1 MTVRQPFTVLLA
13 LVACFFGAGCGGGDG
28 LALSSETDDA
38 LYQQGKQLEKQ
49 GRNAEALTAFLKV
62 AERRGEQSSPES
74 HLEAG
79 LIYLQHIKDPV
90 EAIHHF
96 RKYLELEPNSKQA
109 PLVRQ
114 RIDLARREL
123 FRTMPG
129 RPSDEQTVRLG
140 GQELIDRL
148 QRENEDLKAELGRQ
162 RGSGPAP
169 FLRTTRGPVDVVDVP
184 KRVDGEADL
193 SLRIAPPPPSFA
205 APPSAPLAQGQNG
218 VAAKA
223 APSTAKAAAPAGKSA
238 ASAGKSAPSAG
249 KSGFPMPAAGKRHSV
264 APGDSLYRVALKY
277 GVTVEAILAVNRDAL
292 PSGVKTTLRQG
303 MELKIP

>member
-13 LVACFFGAGCGGGDG
+13 LVACFLGAGCGGGDG

-38 LYQQGKQLEKQ
+38 FYQQGKQLQKQ

-169 FLRTTRGPVDVVDVP
+169 FLRTTRGPVEVVDVP
-184 KRVDGEADL
+184 KPVDGESYL
-193 SLRIAPPPPSFA
+193 SLRVAPPPPSFA
-205 APPSAPLAQGQNG
+205 APSSAPLAQGPSG

-223 APSTAKAAAPAGKSA
+223 APPTA
-238 ASAGKSAPSAG
+238 KSAPSAG
-249 KSGFPMPAAGKRHSV
+249 KSGFPVPVAGKRHSV

-277 GVTVEAILAVNRDAL
+277 GVTVEAILAVNRDVL
-292 PSGVKTTLRQG
+292 SSGVKTTLRQG

>member
-1 MTVRQPFTVLLA
+1 MTVRQQFTALLA
-13 LVACFFGAGCGGGDG
+13 LIAGCLGAGCGGSDG
-28 LALSSETDDA
+28 LVLSSEADDTF
-38 LYQQGKQLEKQ
+38 YQQGKQLQKQ
-49 GRNAEALTAFLKV
+49 GRHAEALSAFLKV
-62 AERRGEQSSPES
+62 AERRGEQPAPES

-79 LIYLQHIKDPV
+79 LIYLQHVKDPV
-90 EAIHHF
+90 ESIHHF

-129 RPSDEQTVRLG
+129 RPSDEPAVRVG
-140 GQELIDRL
+140 GQELMDRL

-169 FLRTTRGPVDVVDVP
+169 FLRTTRGPVDRVDVVDLP
-184 KRVDGEADL
+184 QRVDGGSDNP
-193 SLRIAPPPPSFA
+193 LRVAPPPPSFA
-205 APPSAPLAQGQNG
+205 AQPSAPLSPGQNS
-218 VAAKA
+218 VAAK
-223 APSTAKAAAPAGKSA
+223 SAAPAGKLS
-238 ASAGKSAPSAG
+238 SPRPVAGR
-249 KSGFPMPAAGKRHSV
+249 RHAV

-277 GVTVEAILAVNRDAL
+277 GVSVEAILAVNRELL
-292 PSGVKTTLRQG
+292 PSGVKTTLHQG

>member
-1 MTVRQPFTVLLA
+1 MTVRQYFTALFA
-13 LVACFFGAGCGGGDG
+13 LVACGLGAGCGGGDG

-38 LYQQGKQLEKQ
+38 LYQQGKQLQKQ

-62 AERRGEQSSPES
+62 AEKRGEQSSPES

-79 LIYLQHIKDPV
+79 LIYLQHIKEPV

-96 RKYLELEPNSKQA
+96 RKYLELEPNAKQA

-129 RPSDEQTVRLG
+129 RPSDEQAVRVG
-140 GQELIDRL
+140 GQDLIDRL

-169 FLRTTRGPVDVVDVP
+169 FLRTTRGPVDAVDLP
-184 KRVDGEADL
+184 NRVDGGSDHQ
-193 SLRIAPPPPSFA
+193 LRIAPPPPSFA
-205 APPSAPLAQGQNG
+205 APPSVQPSSGQS
-218 VAAKA
+218 VA
-223 APSTAKAAAPAGKSA
+223 TAKAV
-238 ASAGKSAPSAG
+238 PSAG
-249 KSGFPMPAAGKRHSV
+249 KSGSPVPVAGKRHVV
-264 APGDSLYRVALKY
+264 APGDSLYRVSLKY
-277 GVTVEAILAVNRDAL
+277 RVTVEAILAVNRDVL

>member
-1 MTVRQPFTVLLA
+1 MPARHQITVLLA
-13 LVACFFGAGCGGGDG
+13 LVAWLLGAGCGGSDG
-28 LALSSETDDA
+28 LTLSPETDDS
-38 LYQQGKQLEKQ
+38 LYQQGKQLQKL
-49 GRNAEALTAFLKV
+49 GRHAEALTAFLKV
-62 AERRGEQSSPES
+62 TEKRGEQSSPES

-79 LIYLQHIKDPV
+79 LIYLQHIKDPI

-129 RPSDEQTVRLG
+129 RPSDDPRSRLG

-148 QRENEDLKAELGRQ
+148 QREIDELKSDPERA

-169 FLRTTRGPVDVVDVP
+169 FLRTTRGPVDAVGLTKSPDPVF
-184 KRVDGEADL
+184 ENQ
-193 SLRIAPPPPSFA
+193 LRLAPPPPTMAVESPVPRA
-205 APPSAPLAQGQNG
+205 NTPGGPAT
-218 VAAKA
+218 KA
-223 APSTAKAAAPAGKSA
+223 ASSSGKSV
-238 ASAGKSAPSAG
+238 APG
-249 KSGFPMPAAGKRHSV
+249 TVAGKRHSV
-264 APGDSLYRVALKY
+264 AAGDTLYRVSLKY
-277 GVTVEAILAVNRDAL
+277 GVTVEAILAVNRDVL
-292 PSGVKTTLRQG
+292 PGGVKTTLRQG